1 MGRNSQEPAGRAGIA
16 WPRKGVPAAGARGG
30 PGVARNLNWG
40 PIRAR
45 EVDDTHNLIE
55 APILLNAL
63 KISLSKMF
71 RDGPALRRR
80 FTVGSVLL
88 HNSAG

>member
-45 EVDDTHNLIE
+45 EVDDTHTHTI
-55 APILLNAL
+55 
-63 KISLSKMF
+63 
-71 RDGPALRRR
+71 
-80 FTVGSVLL
+80 
-88 HNSAG
+88 

>member
-45 EVDDTHNLIE
+45 EVDDTHTHNLIE
-55 APILLNAL
+55 ATILLNAL
-63 KISLSKMF
+63 NISLSKMF
-71 RDGPALRRR
+71 RDGPALR

-88 HNSAG
+88 QNSAR